1 MGFVTLIKSFFG
13 RLTYIVELFRIR
25 YRRVLVFP
33 FYIGVLFNEELTDY
47 SILIGV
53 VILNTILIAD
63 SSKFHKN
70 QEN

>member
-1 MGFVTLIKSFFG
+1 M
-13 RLTYIVELFRIR
+13 
-25 YRRVLVFP
+25 FP